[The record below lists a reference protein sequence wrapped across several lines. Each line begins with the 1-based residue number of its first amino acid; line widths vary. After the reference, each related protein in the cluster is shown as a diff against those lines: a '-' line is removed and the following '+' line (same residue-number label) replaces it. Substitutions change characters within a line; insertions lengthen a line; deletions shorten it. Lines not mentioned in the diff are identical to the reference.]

1 MNAATLLET
10 IRKELNDIKAHN
22 EESLAKILKK
32 IEDSGPLNE
41 KIATELSLKIDAVE
55 GMISKLNVTVPK
67 PTATKTAAS
76 KGDEIEKFA
85 KAEFTK
91 NAEAW
96 KVRYNIPPEIIAEIK
111 NIEITK
117 KNSTSATKME
127 AVFNYIYNNISSDI
141 KDKIVEDYKRDKET
155 SLDVIN
161 APDVEDDESSVQVP
175 APVVV
180 AKVTGKGKGKGKA
193 APVVEVIP
201 EPEEEEE
208 AEEEAPV
215 VVAPKVTGK
224 GKGKGKA
231 APVVEVVEEAPAP
244 VVVPKVTGKGKGK
257 GKAALVVESSIPV
270 PEPEEEEVEE
280 EAEAEAEDDGIE
292 FVIETP
298 VVAKGKGKGKGK
310 K

>member
-1 MNAATLLET
+1 M
-10 IRKELNDIKAHN
+10 RK
-22 EESLAKILKK
+22 SLP
-32 IEDSGPLNE
+32 S
-41 KIATELSLKIDAVE
+41 SLKIDAVE
-55 GMISKLNVTVPK
+55 GMITKLNVTVPK

-180 AKVTGKGKGKGKA
+180 A
-193 APVVEVIP
+193 
-201 EPEEEEE
+201 
-208 AEEEAPV
+208 
-215 VVAPKVTGK
+215 PKVTGK
-224 GKGKGKA
+224 ER
-231 APVVEVVEEAPAP
+231 VRVR
-244 VVVPKVTGKGKGK
+244 
-257 GKAALVVESSIPV
+257 LLRSSKLFPSLKRKRK
-270 PEPEEEEVEE
+270 PRR
-280 EAEAEAEDDGIE
+280 
-292 FVIETP
+292 
-298 VVAKGKGKGKGK
+298 KSRLL
-310 K
+310 